1 MSVVLWI
8 LQIVLAVVFLSA
20 GLAKLTQPKAR
31 LAGSMK
37 WVDDFSGRSV
47 KYIGALEILGA
58 LGVVLPWATGVAR
71 VLTPIAATGLLVI
84 MVCAMAT
91 HTRRKEYTNIGANVV
106 LAALALV
113 VAVARFGDI

>member
-1 MSVVLWI
+1 
-8 LQIVLAVVFLSA
+8 
-20 GLAKLTQPKAR
+20 
-31 LAGSMK
+31 
-37 WVDDFSGRSV
+37 
-47 KYIGALEILGA
+47 
-58 LGVVLPWATGVAR
+58 
-71 VLTPIAATGLLVI
+71 

>member
-1 MSVVLWI
+1 
-8 LQIVLAVVFLSA
+8 
-20 GLAKLTQPKAR
+20 
-31 LAGSMK
+31 
-37 WVDDFSGRSV
+37 V